1 MNETRELAD
10 FATELQFSDLPDE
23 VVDKASE
30 LAMHS
35 WGVQLAA
42 STLPWSRGI
51 YEYVRAQGGTAQST
65 VVNYGTLTSCANAA
79 MVNGVFAHG
88 FETDDNHARTSL
100 KGGSVV
106 VPTALAVGE
115 TQASSGKEFITAL
128 VAGYEVMVR
137 LGLTIGDEVR
147 RREHHM
153 TGSYGA
159 LGAAATTAR
168 LRSMDAETAVHAF
181 GLASSQLVGYQDAPA
196 TGRGSAKRLY
206 PGLAAMAG
214 IRSVFFAEAGITGSG
229 KTLDDGEG
237 VLRAFA
243 VQDSTPLT
251 KGLGTDWEILQ
262 AHYKPYAQDGYIQP
276 MTEAL
281 AWIREHHEFDAAEI
295 DRIWIGTNSRAA
307 NEVIGKIKHPNSVTD
322 AQFSAGFSVALF
334 LVKGSAG
341 FQAYT
346 VENLTDPQI
355 LALSDKVTVEV
366 DDEIEAEY
374 RKTRPR
380 AAKVRISLAS
390 GVEYQH
396 FVRSLRPMAR
406 CEIERKFRELASVVL
421 NDRQRDN
428 IVATCRELADLTDVS
443 SLASSLVG
451 AS

>member
-10 FATELQFSDLPDE
+10 FATELQFSDLPAD

-42 STLPWSRGI
+42 STLPWSQGI
-51 YEYVRAQGGTAQST
+51 YEYVRAQGGVAQST
-65 VVNYGTLTSCANAA
+65 VVNYGTLTSCASAA

-115 TQASSGKEFITAL
+115 TQASSGAEFITAL
-128 VAGYEVMVR
+128 VAGYELMAR

-206 PGLAAMAG
+206 PGLAAAAG

-243 VQDSTPLT
+243 VQDAAPLT

-281 AWIREHHEFDAAEI
+281 AWIRQHHDFDAAEI

-307 NEVIGKIKHPNSVTD
+307 TEVIGKIKRPNSITD

-346 VENLTDPQI
+346 ADNLTDPQI
-355 LALSDKVTVEV
+355 LALSDKVVIEV

-380 AAKVRISLAS
+380 AAKVRITLSS

-396 FVRSLRPMAR
+396 FVPSLRPMVR
-406 CEIERKFRELASVVL
+406 GEVENKFRELASVVL
-421 NDRQRDN
+421 SEQQCDHL
-428 IVATCRELADLTDVS
+428 IATCRELAGVTDIS
-443 SLASSLVG
+443 SVAASLVG
-451 AS
+451 VT